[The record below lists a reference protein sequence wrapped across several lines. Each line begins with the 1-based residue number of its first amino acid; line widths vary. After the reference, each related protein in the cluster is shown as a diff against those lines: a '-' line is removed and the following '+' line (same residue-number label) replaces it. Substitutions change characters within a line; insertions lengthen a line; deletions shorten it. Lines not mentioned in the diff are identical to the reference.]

1 MPLLLNSKTRKQ
13 LNEQKRARDAAAAS
27 ARDQVE
33 RRQLLKIGGSRDPIC
48 RRINEVLENS
58 RNQVIAHAKS
68 KPSKGPDA
76 QGLLVIKEAPKA
88 IEVVKPSPWL
98 PKLDSAKFH
107 KLDIVDNKVGS
118 HVSQEAQFP

>member
-1 MPLLLNSKTRKQ
+1 MPLLLTSKTRKQ

-48 RRINEVLENS
+48 RRIHEMLEKS
-58 RNQVIAHAKS
+58 RNQVMKHAKS
-68 KPSKGPDA
+68 KPSKGRDA

-88 IEVVKPSPWL
+88 IEVV
-98 PKLDSAKFH
+98 
-107 KLDIVDNKVGS
+107 
-118 HVSQEAQFP
+118 